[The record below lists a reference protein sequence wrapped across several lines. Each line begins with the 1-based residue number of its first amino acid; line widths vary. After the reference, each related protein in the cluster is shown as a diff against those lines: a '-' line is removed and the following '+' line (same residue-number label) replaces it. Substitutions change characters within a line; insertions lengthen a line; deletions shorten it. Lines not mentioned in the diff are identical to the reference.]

1 MIGWR
6 PGDEGCF
13 TLSTDGSLQFPQRNA
28 AAGGVIRDDR
38 GCLVKAFTMNLGCCS
53 ITRAE
58 MRGIVHIYREANCAA
73 DYLANLGHS
82 FMFGFH
88 FINLPDRGRSHW
100 LCYDIIGVSLP
111 RSVSLLNNI

>member
-6 PGDEGCF
+6 PGDEGWF
-13 TLSTDGSLQFPQRNA
+13 TLSTDGSLRSPQRMS

-38 GCLVKAFTMNLGCCS
+38 GSFVKAFTMNLGCYS

-58 MRGIVHIYREANCAA
+58 MRGIVEGLNEANCTA

-82 FMFGFH
+82 FNLGFH
-88 FINLPDRGRSHW
+88 IVDSPDRGLSHW
-100 LCYDIIGVSLP
+100 LRYDVIGVSLP
-111 RSVSLLNNI
+111 RSVRILNTI